1 MGKVDNEEA
10 EMASKK
16 DTQQLFKRL
25 RAQGFTIAQTRSG
38 HFMIRDAAGS
48 TVTVMPSTPSEG
60 RGLKNAVAALK
71 RAGYDPNK

>member
-1 MGKVDNEEA
+1 
-10 EMASKK
+10 MASKK
-16 DTQQLFKRL
+16 DIHQLFKRL
-25 RAQGFTIAQTRSG
+25 RAQGFTITPTKSG
-38 HFMIRDAAGS
+38 HHMIRDAAGA